1 MKRDCAVAGLRI
13 RGSVRVGREKGNRE
27 GSKVAL
33 STRSYFKWRPLPNKA
48 RRIFFSNIAILV
60 TRAVALKEWL
70 SIPYPLSNNLVR
82 CAWITFSV

>member
-13 RGSVRVGREKGNRE
+13 RGSVRVGREKGNSE

-48 RRIFFSNIAILV
+48 RRIFFFFKYSD
-60 TRAVALKEWL
+60 TSDKSSRLKRVV
-70 SIPYPLSNNLVR
+70 IYPLS
-82 CAWITFSV
+82 IK